1 MRLALKRTVIGGLCL
16 DSRKS
21 STKSSFEGIG
31 KPLSENYLANDRRNA
46 YLQIR
51 VFYLQ
56 ARSAQV
62 PLIMSGKSMATS
74 SSNYFNVAKALA
86 VNSKDQNGLQQ
97 LAQQAKAVSDAMRR
111 LITAIK

>member
-1 MRLALKRTVIGGLCL
+1 MLLGRGMVLKEYPLVI
-16 DSRKS
+16 DFTETS
-21 STKSSFEGIG
+21 S
-31 KPLSENYLANDRRNA
+31 L
-46 YLQIR
+46 
-51 VFYLQ
+51 LQ

-74 SSNYFNVAKALA
+74 STNYFNVAKALA
-86 VNSKDQNGLQQ
+86 VNSKDQSGWQQ

>member
-1 MRLALKRTVIGGLCL
+1 MESRSQKNRFVVDAKQLVNFPVI
-16 DSRKS
+16 
-21 STKSSFEGIG
+21 
-31 KPLSENYLANDRRNA
+31 YDR
-46 YLQIR
+46 
-51 VFYLQ
+51 VHPFFQ

-86 VNSKDQNGLQQ
+86 VNSKDQTGWQQ

>member
-1 MRLALKRTVIGGLCL
+1 MKHDYSVTRLYISVNQWT
-16 DSRKS
+16 
-21 STKSSFEGIG
+21 
-31 KPLSENYLANDRRNA
+31 N
-46 YLQIR
+46 
-51 VFYLQ
+51 VFHLQ

-86 VNSKDQNGLQQ
+86 VNSKDQTCWQQ

>member
-1 MRLALKRTVIGGLCL
+1 MQYSLTLTF
-16 DSRKS
+16 
-21 STKSSFEGIG
+21 SFA
-31 KPLSENYLANDRRNA
+31 PTLVCFSEMESL
-46 YLQIR
+46 
-51 VFYLQ
+51 FQ

-86 VNSKDQNGLQQ
+86 VNSKDQTGWQQ